1 MTAGTVAR
9 RRHIALHLAH
19 RWFAFLEAAGGD
31 LDTHLAIFHP
41 QVRLSG
47 HRGQH
52 VFAKDHP
59 TLVAWFAA
67 VPDAISSHHILHSVY
82 QDMAGNGGRL
92 AFLVAYQAPADE
104 GVHGSIISYETQ
116 VEFAPSGSRFVAL
129 DKTPI
134 LSNTRPDYE
143 TSWASNRVLA
153 LVHAELGA
161 LGGPDDSL
169 RSALGDD
176 VRQVAALTAA
186 PESARAYDALVTWID
201 KSASPRALRLDI
213 EDDPGAPFPRLRAL
227 RPSQR
232 TGGNMSSSPP
242 GARGNRR
249 SAATI

>member
-1 MTAGTVAR
+1 MTAGTIAQ

-19 RWFAFLEAAGGD
+19 RWFAFLEASGGD

-52 VFAKDHP
+52 AFAKDHP

-67 VPDAISSHHILHSVY
+67 VPDAVSSHHILHSVY
-82 QDMAGNGGRL
+82 EDMADMGGRL

-116 VEFAPSGSRFVAL
+116 VEFAPSGPRFVTL

-134 LSNTRPDYE
+134 LSNTRSDYE
-143 TSWASNRVLA
+143 TSWASNRLLA

-161 LGGPDDSL
+161 LDGSDDSL
-169 RSALGDD
+169 SAALGDD
-176 VRQVAALTAA
+176 VRQISALTAA
-186 PESARAYDALVTWID
+186 PEGTRAYEALVTWIN
-201 KSASPRALRLDI
+201 KSASPRALRLGI
-213 EDDPGAPFPRLRAL
+213 EDDPSAPLPRFRTLDT
-227 RPSQR
+227 SQR
-232 TGGNMSSSPP
+232 PGGNMSSSPP
-242 GARGNRR
+242 EVHGNQR
-249 SAATI
+249 SAATF